1 MLNILLE
8 LPMALNVGDRAPS
21 FTLYDQD
28 RTKRSLDEFLG
39 KPVVLAFF
47 PGAFTGVCDT
57 EMCTLRDS
65 MQRFSEANAHVIGIS
80 VDPPFVLKE
89 FAMKYSLPFV
99 LLSDFDRSVSKLYGV
114 LFENLAG
121 LEGYHT
127 SNRAVFILDGSGTIR
142 YIWVASP
149 NPGVE
154 PPYDEV
160 IAQTKAIA

>member
-1 MLNILLE
+1 
-8 LPMALNVGDRAPS
+8 MALNVGDRAPS

-89 FAMKYSLPFV
+89 FATKYSLPFV
-99 LLSDFDRSVSKLYGV
+99 LLSDFDRSVSKLYDV

>member
-1 MLNILLE
+1 
-8 LPMALNVGDRAPS
+8 MALSVGDRAPE
-21 FTLYDQD
+21 FTLYDTNL
-28 RTKRSLDEFLG
+28 TKRSLQEFLG

-65 MQRFSEANAHVIGIS
+65 MQRFAEANATVIGIS

-89 FAMKYSLPFV
+89 FAAKYSLPFV
-99 LLSDFDRSVSKLYGV
+99 LLSDYTRETARKYGV

-127 SNRAVFILDGSGTIR
+127 SNRAVFILDGNGIIR
-142 YIWVASP
+142 YIWIAPVP
-149 NPGVE
+149 KEE
-154 PPYDEV
+154 PPYEEV
-160 IAQTKAIA
+160 IAQTRAL

>member
-1 MLNILLE
+1 
-8 LPMALNVGDRAPS
+8 MALSIGDRAPN
-21 FTLYDQD
+21 FTLYDQE

-39 KPVVLAFF
+39 KPIVLAFF
-47 PGAFTGVCDT
+47 PGA
-57 EMCTLRDS
+57 
-65 MQRFSEANAHVIGIS
+65 EANAQVIGIS

-89 FAMKYSLPFV
+89 FAAKYSLPFV
-99 LLSDFDRSVSKLYGV
+99 LLSDYDRQVSRQYGV

-142 YIWVASP
+142 YVWIASP
-149 NPGVE
+149 SPAVE

-160 IAQTKAIA
+160 IAQTKTLSA

>member
-1 MLNILLE
+1 
-8 LPMALNVGDRAPS
+8 MALSVGDRALS

-28 RTKRSLDEFLG
+28 RKQRSLDEFIG

-65 MQRFSEANAHVIGIS
+65 MQRFIAANAQVIGIS

-89 FAMKYSLPFV
+89 FATKYSLPFV
-99 LLSDFDRSVSKLYGV
+99 LLSDFDRQVSRQYGV

-121 LEGYHT
+121 LDGYHT
-127 SNRAVFILDGSGTIR
+127 SNRAVFILDSAGIIR
-142 YIWVASP
+142 YIWIASP
-149 NPGVE
+149 SPAVE

-160 IAQTKAIA
+160 IAQAAAVA

>member
-1 MLNILLE
+1 
-8 LPMALNVGDRAPS
+8 MALSVGDRAPD

-28 RTKRSLDEFLG
+28 RNKRSLSEFIG

-65 MQRFSEANAHVIGIS
+65 MQRFAAANAQVIGIS

-89 FAMKYSLPFV
+89 FATKYSLPFV
-99 LLSDFDRSVSKLYGV
+99 LLSDYSRQVSQQYGI

-121 LEGYHT
+121 LDGYHT
-127 SNRAVFILDGSGTIR
+127 SNRAVFILDSAGIIR
-142 YIWVASP
+142 YIWIASP
-149 NPGVE
+149 SPAVE

-160 IAQTKAIA
+160 IAKAAAVQ

>member
-1 MLNILLE
+1 
-8 LPMALNVGDRAPS
+8 MALSIGDRAPN
-21 FTLYDQD
+21 FTLYDQE

-39 KPVVLAFF
+39 KPIVLAFF

-65 MQRFSEANAHVIGIS
+65 MQRFAEANAQVIGIS

-89 FAMKYSLPFV
+89 FAAKYSLPFV
-99 LLSDFDRSVSKLYGV
+99 LLSDYDRQVSRQYGV
-114 LFENLAG
+114 LFKNLAG

-142 YIWVASP
+142 YMWIASP
-149 NPGVE
+149 SPAVE

-160 IAQTKAIA
+160 IAQTKTLSA